1 MSINAKII
9 LFFIRFFKFK
19 PINKVE
25 IRIHSS
31 QNGQFKHI
39 FKEKMLAF
47 AKDITIKDPNH
58 PEEAK
63 NSELK
68 EYMNYQRSL
77 DHERLIYHALDY
89 SKTEL
94 QNSKKNWITI

>member
-1 MSINAKII
+1 
-9 LFFIRFFKFK
+9 
-19 PINKVE
+19 
-25 IRIHSS
+25 
-31 QNGQFKHI
+31 
-39 FKEKMLAF
+39 MLAF

-77 DHERLIYHALDY
+77 DHERLIYHALD
-89 SKTEL
+89 SRQKRKTG
-94 QNSKKNWITI
+94 

>member
-1 MSINAKII
+1 
-9 LFFIRFFKFK
+9 
-19 PINKVE
+19 
-25 IRIHSS
+25 
-31 QNGQFKHI
+31 
-39 FKEKMLAF
+39 MLAF
-47 AKDITIKDPNH
+47 AKDISIKEPNH

-68 EYMNYQRSL
+68 EYMDYQRAL

-94 QNSKKNWITI
+94 QSSITKLQGEQEKLQDYLKSNFPISHKSLQVFPVANVQDRQLSERPYDSI